1 MVFIIIL
8 PFFSGAQPASAKY
21 FSKDVSA
28 YNIVGGEFNCSGDE
42 SSLLDCTYSET
53 PSCGVDEAM
62 GVVCEPA
69 CNQGD
74 LRLVNGSSPYEGRVE
89 LCKNGVWGTVCDEGW
104 SNRDAEVVCRQLNYS
119 AIGTAMPC

>member
-28 YNIVGGEFNCSGDE
+28 YIVGGEFNCSGDE
-42 SSLLDCTYSET
+42 SSLLDCMYSKA
-53 PSCGVDEAM
+53 PSCGVDEAV
-62 GVVCEPA
+62 GVVCEPV

-104 SNRDAEVVCRQLNYS
+104 SNRDAEVICRQLNYS
-119 AIGTAMPC
+119 AIGIAMPCS